1 MSGRFEQDQ
10 KREIWIENKLN
21 TQPPIYRNY
30 MTSIKKK
37 TSSTRKAYLGYLI
50 EFYGFI
56 KSQDIEFEKVKPMHI
71 DGYID
76 YLTKRGNKEAIINA
90 KLSAIISFYAFLLD
104 NEIVAKNPCSTKKKL
119 TIKEKETV
127 IYMTD
132 DEVEDVKKDIM
143 ESTYKFCN
151 RDLCIVKLG
160 CSTGLRVSAIVNI
173 DIEDIDF
180 INKTIKVIEKGDKDC
195 TIDIE
200 DNTIAF
206 IKKWMY
212 DRRLILDDDSDTG
225 ALFIS
230 QKTHK
235 RMSTDA
241 VQNMIRRHTHEIGK
255 HITPHKMR
263 STCAMKLYNKTGDIY
278 LTAQQ
283 LGHSNIKNTMIYA
296 KATDGKKR
304 MAARL
309 LD

>member
-21 TQPPIYRNY
+21 TQPEIYRNY

-37 TSSTRKAYLGYLI
+37 TSSTRKAYLGYLMD
-50 EFYGFI
+50 FYEFI
-56 KSQDIEFEKVKPMHI
+56 KNQDIKFEDVKPMHI
-71 DGYID
+71 DSYID
-76 YLTKRGNKEAIINA
+76 YLTKKGNKEAIINA
-90 KLSAIISFYAFLLD
+90 KLSAIISFYTFLLKND
-104 NEIVAKNPCSTKKKL
+104 IVDKNPCSSEQKF
-119 TIKEKETV
+119 TIKQKESV
-127 IYMTD
+127 VYMTD
-132 DEVEDVKKDIM
+132 EEIDNVKKDIM
-143 ESTYKFCN
+143 ESSYKFCN
-151 RDLCIVKLG
+151 RNLCIVKLG

-173 DIEDIDF
+173 DIEDINF
-180 INKTIKVIEKGDKDC
+180 INKTIKVIEKGNKER
-195 TIDIE
+195 TIEIE

-206 IKKWMY
+206 IRKWMP
-212 DRRLILDDDSDTG
+212 DRRVILDDNSDTG

-230 QKTHK
+230 QKTHE
-235 RMSTDA
+235 RISTDA
-241 VQNMIRRHTHEIGK
+241 VQNMIKRYTKGIDK

-296 KATDGKKR
+296 KATDDKKR
-304 MAARL
+304 MAAKL